1 MKIVGLIAEYNPLH
15 KGHQYQLKQIR
26 RSSQCDVLVVVM
38 SGNVVQRG
46 QFAVLDKWQRAQI
59 AIDSGADFVFEL
71 PLLASLQS
79 ADYFAKVGIE
89 LLALLNCSEVYF
101 GSEQADIQ
109 TLTQFVETV
118 EAHRAALDIEIKAAL
133 KTGLS
138 YAASYQQAIVS
149 VLGESH
155 FDSSLPNHQLGIQYI
170 KANRQL
176 KHPMILQTIKRIKN
190 EDGLYSATSV
200 REKIT
205 QGQLQSAE
213 VPLFTWQAIQA
224 NAPVLMNDYW
234 PLLKY
239 QLTTHNAES
248 LKHIFG
254 IKEGFEVAILNQLRW
269 AMSWDDFVNRLTSK
283 RWTAASVNRI
293 LIAVLGNITDQQWQD
308 YKTNY
313 AKQPVIRLLAYR
325 ESHSYYLKDLRHQSV
340 EIIANWK
347 KDYADRYHLQ
357 WRIDQ
362 VYQLNPIKSLR
373 EQNLTQYPIK
383 R

>member
-118 EAHRAALDIEIKAAL
+118 EAHRSALDIEVKAAL

-149 VLGESH
+149 VLGEFD

-325 ESHSYYLKDLRHQSV
+325 EGHSHYLKDLRHQSV

-347 KDYADRYHLQ
+347 KITLIVIIYNG
-357 WRIDQ
+357 
-362 VYQLNPIKSLR
+362 VSIKYIS
-373 EQNLTQYPIK
+373 
-383 R
+383 

>member
-1 MKIVGLIAEYNPLH
+1 M
-15 KGHQYQLKQIR
+15 
-26 RSSQCDVLVVVM
+26 
-38 SGNVVQRG
+38 
-46 QFAVLDKWQRAQI
+46 
-59 AIDSGADFVFEL
+59 
-71 PLLASLQS
+71 
-79 ADYFAKVGIE
+79 GIE

-149 VLGESH
+149 VLGESD

-213 VPLFTWQAIQA
+213 VPLSTWQAIQA

-325 ESHSYYLKDLRHQSV
+325 ESHSHYLKDLRHQSV

-362 VYQLNPIKSLR
+362 VYQLNPIKSLQ
-373 EQNLTQYPIK
+373 EQNLTLYPIK
-383 R
+383 RQIKKYKRELTV